1 MPVRLHR
8 RQTTLD
14 SMPPPVIGPDGFPI
28 FKEPPHADAPD
39 VGMKV
44 NLLTRIVHILM
55 CRCTKRYYTAW
66 MCSLG
71 FMITFGI
78 RCNMSW
84 VTLAMEQH
92 HPHSKEAALE
102 SNASIATKPN
112 FYWTPGERG
121 FVESAFFY
129 GYMITQI
136 PGGAIATIF
145 PANRLFGIA
154 VGGSAF
160 CNLIVPLACRG
171 SYGFVAFIRVLQGL
185 VEGTSYPACH
195 GIWRYWAPPI
205 ERSRL
210 ATIAFCGS
218 YAGAVM
224 GLFISGIMAQ
234 YMGWQSP

>member
-1 MPVRLHR
+1 VSLFRLY
-8 RQTTLD
+8 
-14 SMPPPVIGPDGFPI
+14 SS
-28 FKEPPHADAPD
+28 
-39 VGMKV
+39 
-44 NLLTRIVHILM
+44 LLSFFINT
-55 CRCTKRYYTAW
+55 
-66 MCSLG
+66 
-71 FMITFGI
+71 
-78 RCNMSW
+78 
-84 VTLAMEQH
+84 Q
-92 HPHSKEAALE
+92 
-102 SNASIATKPN
+102 KPN